1 MTKTLFASQKYQ
13 DGVAEQTRVVRG
25 YTRPDAMQNLRTAGL
40 NPPKGGGLYG
50 AKNTPRTLQGP
61 VPPQLADKSFDQG
74 ARSYE
79 EAVMAG
85 TTKFVDEAGIPTQ
98 IRNYGSDTAPHGRTT
113 KVEVRKTSGRGKTS
127 EGDRRKINEML
138 ATDPTLTPAEKQAFS
153 RIMAQAAAEGMDG
166 DHIVEIAR
174 VANAVRD
181 MTPAQRKAYFKRF
194 KKAGVALG
202 NDPKNVQ
209 KLSKREN
216 QVVKPAQLRA
226 IDKAIPMT
234 DVLTSLQEDFKLFLQ
249 ALWDQLDLPQP
260 TRAQYAIADYLQ
272 HGPKRLQIQAFRGV
286 GKSWITGAFVLWTL
300 FKNPEKKIMIISA
313 SKERADNMS
322 IFLQKLII
330 ETPWLKHL
338 QPKSEDSRWSRISF
352 DVNCSPHQAPSV
364 KSVGITGQLTG
375 SRADLM
381 I

>member
-1 MTKTLFASQKYQ
+1 MSVASELLQAGFNGLSKTAINFIEKSVPKTDHAGIIQ
-13 DGVAEQTRVVRG
+13 AVVRHPNELIDYG
-25 YTRPDAMQNLRTAGL
+25 KHIDNFVKKKDQSGILPMIQMSDKWNNEVVNASLQADTLTHGTNRGTKQNNLYPQYTRPDAIENLQAAGADRL
-40 NPPKGGGLYG
+40 SNMKR
-50 AKNTPRTLQGP
+50 TPRTLQGP

-127 EGDRRKINEML
+127 EGDTRKINEML
-138 ATDPTLTPAEKQAFS
+138 ATDPTLTPAEKQAFA

-194 KKAGVALG
+194 KKAGIALG

-209 KLSKREN
+209 KLSKQEN

-226 IDKAIPMT
+226 IDKAIQNM
-234 DVLTSLQEDFKLFLQ
+234 D
-249 ALWDQLDLPQP
+249 
-260 TRAQYAIADYLQ
+260 
-272 HGPKRLQIQAFRGV
+272 KR
-286 GKSWITGAFVLWTL
+286 GKSLL
-300 FKNPEKKIMIISA
+300 DEMLS
-313 SKERADNMS
+313 S
-322 IFLQKLII
+322 IQ
-330 ETPWLKHL
+330 
-338 QPKSEDSRWSRISF
+338 
-352 DVNCSPHQAPSV
+352 
-364 KSVGITGQLTG
+364 
-375 SRADLM
+375 
-381 I
+381 

>member
-1 MTKTLFASQKYQ
+1 MGATKELFELGLKSIKTPIKNFIDNGLSKIDGKSLVHMYKTDTPRFEKLYSDMDSFTKTNDENAAVSIIKSVEDYTAQRQ
-13 DGVAEQTRVVRG
+13 QSAMAEQVQALT
-25 YTRPDAMQNLRTAGL
+25 YTRPDAMQNLQAAGADRL
-40 NPPKGGGLYG
+40 SNMKR
-50 AKNTPRTLQGP
+50 KPRTIQGP
-61 VPPQLADKSFDQG
+61 VPPQLADKTFDQG

-138 ATDPTLTPAEKQAFS
+138 ATDPTLTPAEKQAFG

-181 MTPAQRKAYFKRF
+181 MTPAQRKAYFKNFRE
-194 KKAGVALG
+194 AGVALG

-209 KLSKREN
+209 KLSKQEN

-226 IDKAIPMT
+226 IDKAIQNM
-234 DVLTSLQEDFKLFLQ
+234 D
-249 ALWDQLDLPQP
+249 
-260 TRAQYAIADYLQ
+260 
-272 HGPKRLQIQAFRGV
+272 KR
-286 GKSWITGAFVLWTL
+286 GKSLL
-300 FKNPEKKIMIISA
+300 DEMLS
-313 SKERADNMS
+313 S
-322 IFLQKLII
+322 IQ
-330 ETPWLKHL
+330 
-338 QPKSEDSRWSRISF
+338 
-352 DVNCSPHQAPSV
+352 
-364 KSVGITGQLTG
+364 
-375 SRADLM
+375 
-381 I
+381 